1 MPLTSRDV
9 AQRAGVSQSTVSR
22 VLTGDS
28 RVRSETRQRVQ
39 KALDELNYTPN
50 VAARTMK
57 TGRTGA
63 VGVVISRLTNPFY
76 PELLDA
82 VGQALVE
89 SKLHMVVW
97 NAETGGEADAARA
110 LRERSV
116 DGLILATA
124 TEESAP
130 LWSNFA
136 GSAPIVLINRTVQS
150 LPFDQV
156 AGDQTSGAAA
166 VARFFIDHGRDRI
179 GVITAPSIPSTTVE
193 REGGFLS
200 ALSGAGGIVPH
211 GVVRTSA
218 ISHEEGRQAMSFLLR
233 QAQQPKAVFCV
244 SDLLAVGALDA
255 IREFNVQAPEDVWV
269 VGFDDIALASW
280 GSYRLTT
287 VRQPVMEMARR
298 GLQALQRRLD
308 EPDMPAEILRLPTR
322 LIIRDSARS
331 WA

>member
-39 KALDELNYTPN
+39 KALDELNYMPN

-89 SKLHMVVW
+89 AKLHMVVW
-97 NAETGGEADAARA
+97 NAETGGEEEAARS

-124 TEESAP
+124 TEESAW
-130 LWSNFA
+130 LWGGFA
-136 GSAPIVLINRTVQS
+136 ASAPIVLINRTVRS

-166 VARFFIDHGRDRI
+166 VARFFIDHGRDPI
-179 GVITAPSIPSTTVE
+179 AVITAPSIPSTTVE

-200 ALSGAGGIVPH
+200 ALSEAGGIVPH
-211 GVVRTSA
+211 DLVRTPA
-218 ISHEEGRQAMSFLLR
+218 ISHEEGRQAMAGLLR
-233 QAQQPKAVFCV
+233 QAEQPKAVFCV
-244 SDLLAVGALDA
+244 SDLLAVGAMDA
-255 IREFNVQAPEDVWV
+255 LREFNVQAPEDVWV

-287 VRQPVMEMARR
+287 VRQPVKEMARL

-308 EPDMPAEILRLPTR
+308 EPDVPPEILRLPTR
-322 LIIRDSARS
+322 LIVRDSTRL
-331 WA
+331 